1 MEFKKDTLMKAYRA
15 MYMSRQYENNVNE
28 MFRAK
33 KCSEKPL
40 SGVGQEATGVGMT
53 ILLRDE
59 DCVAPTLRS
68 KGAFFGKGMTPEEGF
83 MQLFR
88 RAGSQSGGVWTS
100 HHIGVPE
107 KGILLSSA
115 IVASSLSVA
124 TGVALAAKLRKED
137 RVVVA
142 FIGDG
147 STSRA
152 DFHTAI
158 NFAAVQDLPIV
169 FVCENNL
176 YALSTHISEQMKN
189 PNVADRAVGY
199 GIPGEIVDGQDCVKV
214 MEAAEKAIDRARRG
228 EGPSLI
234 ECKTYRFRG
243 HTESHDPDDGRPAE
257 ELAKYRSRCPIRLME
272 EYLLENHVANEA
284 ELKAVRDGV
293 DAEIV
298 QAIARSE
305 AAPKA
310 DITDFESLVYAQ

>member
-1 MEFKKDTLMKAYRA
+1 MGFSKEVLMKAYRA
-15 MYMSRQYENNVNE
+15 MYMSRQYENSVNA
-28 MFRAK
+28 MYKDK
-33 KCSEKPL
+33 KVSEKPL

-83 MQLFR
+83 MQLMR
-88 RAGSQSGGVWTS
+88 RADSQSKGVWTS

-124 TGVALAAKLRKED
+124 TGVALAAKLRKSEQ
-137 RVVVA
+137 VVVA
-142 FIGDG
+142 FVGEG
-147 STSRA
+147 STSRG

-176 YALSTHISEQMKN
+176 YALSTPISQQMKN
-189 PNVADRAVGY
+189 PNVADRAPGY

-214 MEAAEKAIDRARRG
+214 MEAAEKAIARARRG

-243 HTESHDPDDGRPAE
+243 HTESHDPDDGRPEE
-257 ELAKYRSRCPIRLME
+257 ELAAYRARCPIALLG
-272 EYLLENHVANEA
+272 EYLTGGGIASDA
-284 ELKAVRDGV
+284 ELEAVRADV
-293 DAEIV
+293 DAEIAG
-298 QAIARSE
+298 AIARSE

-310 DITDFESLVYAQ
+310 EIRDFEALVYA

>member
-1 MEFKKDTLMKAYRA
+1 MKYSKDLLMKAYRA
-15 MYMSRQYENNVNE
+15 MYMSRHYEDNINA
-28 MFRAK
+28 MYKAK
-33 KCSEKPL
+33 RCSEKPL

-53 ILLRDE
+53 ILLE
-59 DCVAPTLRS
+59 EKDCVAPTLRS
-68 KGAFFGKGMTPEEGF
+68 KGAFFGKGMSPEEGF

-107 KGILLSSA
+107 KGILISSA
-115 IVASSLSVA
+115 IVASSMSVA
-124 TGVALAAKLRKED
+124 TGVALAAKLQKTGQ
-137 RVVVA
+137 VVVA

-152 DFHTAI
+152 DFHTAV

-189 PNVADRAVGY
+189 PDVADRAVGY
-199 GIPGEIVDGQDCVKV
+199 GIPGKIVDGQDCIKV
-214 MEAAEKAIDRARRG
+214 MEAAEEAIDHARKG

-257 ELAKYRSRCPIRLME
+257 ELEAYRNRCPIKLMGQ
-272 EYLLENHVANEA
+272 YLLENGLATEEELAALRTGVEA
-284 ELKAVRDGV
+284 EV
-293 DAEIV
+293 AE
-298 QAIARSE
+298 AIAKAE

-310 DITDFESLVYAQ
+310 EIKDFEALVYA

>member
-1 MEFKKDTLMKAYRA
+1 MEFSKEQLMNAYRA
-15 MYMSRQYENNVNE
+15 MYMSRQYEEKVNALYKE
-28 MFRAK
+28 K
-33 KCSEKPL
+33 LCKEKPL
-40 SGVGQEATGVGMT
+40 SGIGQEATGVGMT
-53 ILLRDE
+53 ILLETE

-83 MQLFR
+83 LQLFR
-88 RAGSQSGGVWTS
+88 RANSESGGVWTS

-115 IVASSLSVA
+115 IVASSMSVA
-124 TGVALAAKLRKED
+124 TGVALAAKLRKTNQ
-137 RVVVA
+137 VVVA

-152 DFHTAI
+152 DFHTSI
-158 NFAAVQDLPIV
+158 NFAAVQNLPIV

-189 PNVADRAVGY
+189 PNVADRAIGY
-199 GIPGEIVDGQDCVKV
+199 GIPGKIVDGQDCVKV
-214 MEAAEKAIDRARRG
+214 MEAAQEAIDRARSG
-228 EGPSLI
+228 QGPSLI

-257 ELAKYRSRCPIRLME
+257 ELAAYRSRCPIKLMG
-272 EYLLENHVANEA
+272 EYLIHSGVASEE
-284 ELKAVRDGV
+284 ELSGVRNDV
-293 DAEIV
+293 DSEIA
-298 QAIARSE
+298 QAIKTAE

-310 DITDFESLVYAQ
+310 EIKDFEALVYA

>member
-1 MEFKKDTLMKAYRA
+1 MEFSREILLKAYRA
-15 MYMSRQYENNVNE
+15 MYMSRRYEDHVNA
-28 MFRAK
+28 MFKEKRFG
-33 KCSEKPL
+33 EKPL

-53 ILLRDE
+53 LLLHE
-59 DCVAPTLRS
+59 GDCVAPTLRS

-88 RAGSQSGGVWTS
+88 RQGCQSGGVWTS

-124 TGVALAAKLRKED
+124 TGVALAAKLRKTD
-137 RVVVA
+137 QVTVA
-142 FIGDG
+142 FVGEG

-176 YALSTHISEQMKN
+176 YALSTPIVEQMKN

-199 GIPGEIVDGQDCVKV
+199 GIPGKIVDGQDCVKV
-214 MEAAEKAIDRARRG
+214 LEAADEAISRARAG
-228 EGPSLI
+228 QGPSLI

-243 HTESHDPDDGRPAE
+243 HTETHDPDDGRPLE
-257 ELAKYRSRCPIRLME
+257 ELARYRDRCPIKIME
-272 EYLLENHVANEA
+272 EYLRGNALATDAEMEAVRSDVEA
-284 ELKAVRDGV
+284 EILRAIAKAEETPKAV
-293 DAEIV
+293 I
-298 QAIARSE
+298 Q
-305 AAPKA
+305 
-310 DITDFESLVYAQ
+310 DFESLVYAD